1 MKKIDEQSINKA
13 CNLILK
19 ELERILN
26 LWKEAASKFQ
36 ECDALIKVMYMYI
49 IADFISFQ

>member
-1 MKKIDEQSINKA
+1 MGKIDEQSINKA

-26 LWKEAASKFQ
+26 LWKDAASKVQ
-36 ECDALIKVMYMYI
+36 ECDTWIKVI
-49 IADFISFQ
+49 IQYC